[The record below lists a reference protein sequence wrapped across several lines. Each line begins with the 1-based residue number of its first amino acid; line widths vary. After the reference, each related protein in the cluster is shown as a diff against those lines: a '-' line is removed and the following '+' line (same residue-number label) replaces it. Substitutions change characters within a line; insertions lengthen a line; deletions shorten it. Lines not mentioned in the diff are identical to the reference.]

1 MPVKGSRL
9 PARFDVRWSRLCS
22 KWFQNPGEKHVNKI
36 GIRRA
41 LLFVLATIW
50 FSYDDEPNAA
60 GTTQSA
66 ALASPPSATAAEDS
80 QRPAL
85 QHRDPRYQLC
95 KSDVLELNFAVTPEF
110 NQTVM
115 VQPDGYVTLLAV
127 GDIHVE
133 GETLPEVTEAI
144 RSAYAKTL
152 HEPIVTV
159 RLKDFNKPYFV
170 VGGEVGHPGKYD
182 LRGDTTVLQAI
193 AVGGG
198 FTEGA
203 KHSQVWLIRQISSEW
218 VQIRKLDL
226 KKMLRSGN
234 LSEDLHLRP
243 GDMLY
248 VPKSDL
254 AKMKP
259 FIPLVTVGT
268 YVPMH

>member
-1 MPVKGSRL
+1 M
-9 PARFDVRWSRLCS
+9 
-22 KWFQNPGEKHVNKI
+22 NKI
-36 GIRRA
+36 RIRRA
-41 LLFVLATIW
+41 VLFVLATIW
-50 FSYDDEPNAA
+50 FSYADEPNAA
-60 GTTQSA
+60 GKTQSA
-66 ALASPPSATAAEDS
+66 AQASPPSATDAEDS

-85 QHRDPRYQLC
+85 QHRNPRYRLC

-115 VQPDGYVTLLAV
+115 VQPDGYATLLAA

-182 LRGDTTVLQAI
+182 LRGDTTVLQAVAI
-193 AVGGG
+193 GGG

-203 KHSQVWLIRQISSEW
+203 KHSQVWLFRQISDEW
-218 VQIRKLDL
+218 VQTRKLDL
-226 KKMLRSGN
+226 KKMLSSGN

-248 VPKSDL
+248 VPKSNL

-259 FIPLVTVGT
+259 FIPLGTVGT